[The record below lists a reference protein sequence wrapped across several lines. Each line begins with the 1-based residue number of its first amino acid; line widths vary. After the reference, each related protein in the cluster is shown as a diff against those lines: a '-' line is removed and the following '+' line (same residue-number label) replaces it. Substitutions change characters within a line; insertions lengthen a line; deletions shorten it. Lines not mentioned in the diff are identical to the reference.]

1 MSLPMSQ
8 NWKIAA
14 FYQFTELTD
23 RDAWAD
29 RLVRHG
35 LEHGLRGTIIWAHE
49 GVNST
54 ICGSEAAIDA
64 TIALLKA
71 DARFASMEVKY
82 SWADFPPFPKYK
94 VKRKN
99 EIVTFR
105 QPQADPR
112 EEVGTY
118 LDPAEW
124 NELIQQPDVLT
135 IDTRNNY
142 EVEVGCFKGAINPE
156 TDDFTAFADFVAKE
170 LSPRK
175 DQKIAMYCTG
185 GIRCERATAYLK
197 QQGFAHVY
205 HLKGGIL
212 RYLEEM
218 EQSES
223 LWEGD
228 CFVFDYRVAVDHDL
242 QPAAWKIDRATGDPI
257 PMEDGEME
265 RIAERKRKGMV
276 GSP

>member
-1 MSLPMSQ
+1 MAK

-14 FYQFTELTD
+14 FYTFTELDD
-23 RDAWAD
+23 RDEWAD

-35 LEHGLRGTIIWAHE
+35 LEQGLRGTIIWAYE

-54 ICGSEAAIDA
+54 ICGSEEAIDA
-64 TIALLKA
+64 TIALLKS
-71 DARFASMEVKY
+71 DKRFAPMDVKV
-82 SWADFPPFPKYK
+82 SWADFPPFPKFK
-94 VKRKN
+94 VKRKK

-105 QPQADPR
+105 QPDADPR
-112 EEVGTY
+112 AEVGTY
-118 LDPAEW
+118 LDPEEW

-142 EVEVGCFKGAINPE
+142 EVEIGRFKGAVNPD
-156 TDDFTAFADFVAKE
+156 TDDFTAFAEYVEKN
-170 LSPRK
+170 LTSRK

-197 QQGFAHVY
+197 QKGFSHVY

-218 EQSES
+218 ERNNS

-228 CFVFDYRVAVDHDL
+228 CFVFDYRVALNHDL
-242 QPAAWKIDRATGDPI
+242 QPGLWKIDRVTGDPV
-257 PMEDGEME
+257 PMQAGDKE
-265 RIAERKRKGMV
+265 RMAERRQLRENQ
-276 GSP
+276 P